1 MTPPPLPHS
10 LSCSPLFIAALNV
23 LVGVSRAH
31 HLVVHAVTYQG
42 IANEWLDWL
51 RGVVDPEAEA
61 EEYGQEPEQEDG
73 AGGDEEDDDED
84 ARSPQSEEP
93 RDAALEEQDAAG
105 GDGDYAEE
113 EDEADDDAMED

>member
-1 MTPPPLPHS
+1 MIVDKSRHSPPLVTPPPLPHS

-51 RGVVDPEAEA
+51 RGVVDPEEEA
-61 EEYGQEPEQEDG
+61 EEAAAAAEAGSKRVWVDG
-73 AGGDEEDDDED
+73 AISG
-84 ARSPQSEEP
+84 
-93 RDAALEEQDAAG
+93 
-105 GDGDYAEE
+105 
-113 EDEADDDAMED
+113 AMRF